1 MKKDRNIEL
10 NGIEY
15 EITETD
21 THHILKSLTKSKNGL
36 YRTIRFTKD
45 KTVHEQSVK
54 FISDFIAK
62 ELLVHGKRQ

>member
-1 MKKDRNIEL
+1 MEATTTII

-36 YRTIRFTKD
+36 FRTLRFTKD
-45 KTVHEQSVK
+45 TTVHEQSIN
-54 FISDFIAK
+54 FISDFIAR
-62 ELLVHGKRQ
+62 EIL